1 MGYKNKKLQ
10 LKQVDEQL
18 IKIRD
23 SGLEVPHKGWIN
35 TIRKAISMSSAQ
47 LGNKLGISHQGAFNL
62 EKREA
67 LGTITINKL
76 QEVGRGFKLKLVYG
90 FVPIN
95 SSLQEMVE
103 QRARELA
110 KEIVMNTSQH
120 MSLEDQ
126 KITNEKLKESVK
138 ERTEEIMRT
147 MPKYLWD

>member
-1 MGYKNKKLQ
+1 MDYKNKKLQ

-18 IKIRD
+18 TKLMN
-23 SGLEVPHKGWIN
+23 SNLEVPHKGWIH
-35 TIRKAISMSSAQ
+35 TIRKAISMSSEQ
-47 LGNKLGISHQGAFNL
+47 LGHKLGISLQGAFNL
-62 EKREA
+62 EKREV

-76 QEVGRGFKLKLVYG
+76 QEVGRGLKLRLVYG

-126 KITNEKLKESVK
+126 KIANDKLKESIN
-138 ERTEEIMRT
+138 ERADEIVRT
-147 MPKYLWD
+147 MPNYLWD